1 MTEIIRRYQIDTFKL
16 HNVNNDSINPSV
28 IDIINNLAKL
38 VGAPE
43 YRKTPV
49 FKKKN
54 KSNEQNWEN
63 IRNFK
68 VTTVTKNDD
77 GINKNISEIR
87 IVLNKLTKKN
97 YDDISKKILDL
108 LKNIVENKETT
119 EEDLNNIGKSIFE
132 ISTTNK
138 FWSQLYSKIYKD
150 ILEEYP
156 VYKTICEKNLDE
168 FIILFNN
175 VRYIDAEKDYDMFC
189 TINKENEKR
198 KALSKFF
205 VNLMNQGIIS
215 INAIGNIVLNL
226 IQKFKNN
233 IDTPDH
239 IEILDEI
246 GENITIFIQDGND
259 KFDEEFEKYEE
270 LKDFVSYVTEL
281 DYTEHVSVSSKI
293 TFKFMDLEEELI

>member
-1 MTEIIRRYQIDTFKL
+1 
-16 HNVNNDSINPSV
+16 
-28 IDIINNLAKL
+28 
-38 VGAPE
+38 
-43 YRKTPV
+43 
-49 FKKKN
+49 
-54 KSNEQNWEN
+54 
-63 IRNFK
+63 
-68 VTTVTKNDD
+68 
-77 GINKNISEIR
+77 
-87 IVLNKLTKKN
+87 
-97 YDDISKKILDL
+97 
-108 LKNIVENKETT
+108 
-119 EEDLNNIGKSIFE
+119 
-132 ISTTNK
+132 
-138 FWSQLYSKIYKD
+138 
-150 ILEEYP
+150 
-156 VYKTICEKNLDE
+156 
-168 FIILFNN
+168 
-175 VRYIDAEKDYDMFC
+175 AEKDYDMFC

-270 LKDFVSYVTEL
+270 LKDFVSYITEL